1 MEFSIVEGKRQ
12 NSLNYSSDGYR
23 YVKYRESNGTIYL
36 RCTLSKKWSCH
47 GLAKISSTTNLLE
60 VTKSHSHSKDDYKSE
75 SIVLSNS
82 IKRSAEVSTE
92 NLREIFNNECRDS
105 PAGCTLTFRQLEST
119 MVKRRRKDLPKLP
132 STCVE
137 FAELL
142 PDSPFSGNHRF
153 TVREGNEAALVF
165 ATDLL
170 ISKLPLIETI
180 HFDGTFKVVPH
191 LFYQLF
197 TIFIQ
202 YKGHVM
208 PAVHILMTNKTE
220 QLYFAVLSA
229 LREYIPDFKPMFANC
244 DFERA
249 SRNAFISSFP
259 DITLIGCWFHY
270 TKAIYGRVKKLGL
283 GKLYKTNKYF
293 KKWIQQLMAFPF
305 LLDEDIKCTFQA
317 MHPHLTELSELE
329 LELVDS
335 FKRYFVKNWI
345 DGSHNLSVF
354 FTEVMTN
361 NGAESYHN
369 TLRSYLKTDHPN
381 IWKFMSSMTKVFSDF
396 DLEIKRLDD
405 DLQITRI
412 AKLKTRLNAYL
423 RTGYKTKYLNKE
435 YSAVEYINYISLTI
449 GKEKIRLENE
459 SNDENYLE
467 SDLESSEIGHES
479 SEPKCHVCLQEL
491 IGNFA
496 LLHENHAHAGFCEIC
511 ANILR
516 QEKHECPICRG
527 VIVGV
532 TRVFQ

>member
-259 DITLIGCWFHY
+259 DITLIGC
-270 TKAIYGRVKKLGL
+270 
-283 GKLYKTNKYF
+283 
-293 KKWIQQLMAFPF
+293 
-305 LLDEDIKCTFQA
+305 C
-317 MHPHLTELSELE
+317 
-329 LELVDS
+329 LV
-335 FKRYFVKNWI
+335 
-345 DGSHNLSVF
+345 GSII
-354 FTEVMTN
+354 
-361 NGAESYHN
+361 
-369 TLRSYLKTDHPN
+369 RRR
-381 IWKFMSSMTKVFSDF
+381 FM
-396 DLEIKRLDD
+396 
-405 DLQITRI
+405 
-412 AKLKTRLNAYL
+412 
-423 RTGYKTKYLNKE
+423 
-435 YSAVEYINYISLTI
+435 VE
-449 GKEKIRLENE
+449 
-459 SNDENYLE
+459 
-467 SDLESSEIGHES
+467 
-479 SEPKCHVCLQEL
+479 
-491 IGNFA
+491 
-496 LLHENHAHAGFCEIC
+496 
-511 ANILR
+511 
-516 QEKHECPICRG
+516 
-527 VIVGV
+527 
-532 TRVFQ
+532 